1 MSAAL
6 ILLASLSSVLPSS
19 LSEIQAWRQR
29 RVVLKDAST
38 NNKQYQTLHL
48 TFATFVAS
56 RAAIFGLEVERSGE
70 VLVVSAKI
78 LHSAMAE
85 ILMMH

>member
-1 MSAAL
+1 MAA
-6 ILLASLSSVLPSS
+6 AARCV
-19 LSEIQAWRQR
+19 RGH
-29 RVVLKDAST
+29 
-38 NNKQYQTLHL
+38 KQYQTPQL

-56 RAAIFGLEVERSGE
+56 CATIFGLEVEHSGE

-85 ILMMH
+85 MLLTH